1 MLVDMNHDD
10 AKDPTLHERV
20 LDRYLKKQN
29 GGHVIDLQDRR
40 SLRAQSDRL
49 HAFLKV
55 QEDAE
60 LPAEFEGYTQANRL
74 LFNTIW
80 EMRNFPELKELARCI
95 ASARQF
101 YRPDDQA
108 RSRVSESMF
117 HNWAQYDL
125 NLGNP
130 DASLAQLALHVLE
143 QMDIA
148 PERMAACRQLARSRL
163 GVYEVCVRIRDRD
176 CERLTVRELITGH
189 TYSALDLSGAAPGP
203 GQLWLARL
211 LPPTPSAP
219 RHWVSFM
226 SSYAVR
232 YWDREAWDLSFAR
245 QRKRHSPAARTALEG
260 HALHTLH
267 AQTLKRGSRQLRGP
281 LASRNLWLDFAHF
294 WGNVHPRSWVELQG
308 VPDQVRHL
316 PLRKSADPVPNKAHL
331 AGPESGPLRGQGPAF

>member
-1 MLVDMNHDD
+1 MNNDD
-10 AKDPTLHERV
+10 ALDPTLQERV
-20 LDRYLKKQN
+20 LERYLKQR
-29 GGHVIDLQDRR
+29 GGDVIDLQDRR
-40 SLRAQSDRL
+40 TLRERNEQL
-49 HAFLKV
+49 HSFLKV
-55 QEDAE
+55 EPDAE
-60 LPAEFEGYTQANRL
+60 LPAEFAGYTEANRL
-74 LFNTIW
+74 LFKTVW
-80 EMRNFPELKELARCI
+80 EMRNFPELRDLFRCI

-101 YRPDDQA
+101 YRPDDKA
-108 RSRVSESMF
+108 RSRVSNSMF
-117 HNWAQYDL
+117 HNWAHYDL
-125 NLGNP
+125 NLGTEQG
-130 DASLAQLALHVLE
+130 SLAEIALSVLE
-143 QMDIA
+143 QLGLA
-148 PERMAACRQLARSRL
+148 NEQLAACRQLTRSRL

-203 GQLWLARL
+203 GQLWVARL
-211 LPPTPSAP
+211 LPPTPAAP

-245 QRKRHSPAARTALEG
+245 QRKRLSPTTKTAPEG
-260 HALHTLH
+260 RALHALH

-316 PLRKSADPVPNKAHL
+316 PLRRSADPVPRTTPV
-331 AGPESGPLRGQGPAF
+331 AGSESGPMRGQGPAF